1 MIPFPLPLDAIF
13 LKIGVYLI
21 FLGIGFLFGFV
32 LETSGFNNSPL
43 LAAQFYFK
51 DLRVFKVFFTAI
63 VVAMLL
69 IFAASAIGLL
79 DYNLIWVNPTYL
91 WSGIVGGLI
100 MGVGFILGGFC
111 PGTSLVAL
119 ATFKVDGIFFVLG
132 GLFGVFLFG
141 ETVDQ
146 FTYFFNGSYFGRLT
160 LMDVFNLPTGV
171 IVILVTLMAIFMLWG
186 GEQLERIFGG
196 KDPKKAPKARYAGA
210 AIFVVLAITIAF
222 IGQPTTERRMARVFP
237 NQYKFDSVESIKP
250 EDMTATE
257 LRLRERKVY
266 IHPGELLEVFHD
278 HKLNL
283 VILDV
288 RSEADYNLFHLLEA
302 ENVTIEEISARID
315 EYIALPANTLFVLMS
330 NDESAATQAW
340 KMMVAESVPNAYILE
355 GGINNWLDTFATE
368 FEGEYCDGGIE
379 AGDDELRYTFTAA
392 LGSGCPAAYPD
403 AEHYELEFEKK
414 IEMELKRAPSGG
426 GCG

>member
-13 LKIGVYLI
+13 LKAGVYLV

-32 LETSGFNNSPL
+32 LETSGFNHSPT

-91 WSGIVGGLI
+91 WSGVVGGLI

-119 ATFKVDGIFFVLG
+119 ATLKIDGIFFVLG

-141 ETVDQ
+141 ETVDS
-146 FTYFFNGSYFGRLT
+146 FTHFFNGSYFGRLT
-160 LMDVFNLPTGV
+160 LMDVFNLPTGIV
-171 IVILVTLMAIFMLWG
+171 VILVTLMALFMFWG
-186 GEQLERIFGG
+186 GEHLERIFGG
-196 KDPKKAPKARYAGA
+196 KDPKKAPKARYIGAG
-210 AIFVVLAITIAF
+210 IFVLLAITIAF
-222 IGQPTTERRMARVFP
+222 MGQPTTADRWARLA
-237 NQYKFDSVESIKP
+237 P
-250 EDMTATE
+250 EKETALE
-257 LRLRERKVY
+257 AREY
-266 IHPGELLEVFHD
+266 QIHPGELLDTFHD
-278 HKLNL
+278 HKISL
-283 VILDV
+283 VLLDV
-288 RSEADYNLFHLLEA
+288 RSEADYNLFHLQGAQHMPLD
-302 ENVTIEEISARID
+302 EIPNQIH
-315 EYIALPANTLFVLMS
+315 EFIAQPANTIFVIMS
-330 NDESAATQAW
+330 NDETAATEAW
-340 KMMVAESVPNAYILE
+340 KILVAEAVHNVYILE
-355 GGINNWLDTFATE
+355 GGINNWLDTFSTE
-368 FEGEYCDGGIE
+368 FEGDYCATTKE
-379 AGDDELRYTFTAA
+379 SSDDELHYEFSAA

-403 AEHYELEFEKK
+403 PEHYELEYEKK
-414 IEMELKRAPSGG
+414 IELELKRAPSGG

>member
-13 LKIGVYLI
+13 LKVGVYLI

-32 LETSGFNNSPL
+32 LETSGFNHSPT

-63 VVAMLL
+63 VVAMLM
-69 IFAASAIGLL
+69 IFGASAIGLL

-91 WSGIVGGLI
+91 WSGIVGGFI
-100 MGVGFILGGFC
+100 MGIGFILGGFC

-119 ATFKVDGIFFVLG
+119 ATLKIDGIFFVLG

-141 ETVDQ
+141 ETVDSY
-146 FTYFFNGSYFGRLT
+146 THFFNTSGYFGRLT
-160 LMDVFNLPTGV
+160 LMDVFNLPAGV

-196 KDPKKAPKARYAGA
+196 KDPKAAPKARYVGAGV
-210 AIFVVLAITIAF
+210 FVILAIAIAV
-222 IGQPTTERRMARVFP
+222 IGQPTTLDRWERLAPVK
-237 NQYKFDSVESIKP
+237 QAALD
-250 EDMTATE
+250 T
-257 LRLRERKVY
+257 REY
-266 IHPGELLEVFHD
+266 QIHPGELLASIHD

-283 VILDV
+283 VMLDV
-288 RSEADYNLFHLLEA
+288 RSEADYNLFHLLDA
-302 ENVTIEEISARID
+302 ENVTPAEIPGHID
-315 EYIALPANTLFVLMS
+315 DFIAQPANTLFVVMS
-330 NDESAATQAW
+330 NDETAATEVW
-340 KMMVAESVPNAYILE
+340 KTMVAESVPNVYILA
-355 GGINNWLDTFATE
+355 GGINTWLDTFSTG
-368 FEGEYCDGGIE
+368 FEEEYCAE
-379 AGDDELRYTFTAA
+379 TTQTGDDELRYEFSAA

-403 AEHYELEFEKK
+403 HEHYEIEYEKK
-414 IEMELKRAPSGG
+414 IKMELKRAPSGG